1 MNTFRPHLIA
11 AAVSVASAMLATP
24 AAAAAA
30 GYAPLTNTE
39 RGAAQCLTWRAGS
52 DVVEFA
58 ACNGSAAQ
66 DWKLEVRANSFHY
79 IKNAEAAAR
88 GHDYCLKT
96 DYDTGGR
103 NEPVVLGQC
112 DDKDDT
118 DGFDYMRMW
127 TAGIGVDGRLV
138 LRNFYRDVLGQTEY
152 LSALPDGRVAMQRA
166 SKVGAQAIWHHAEPV
181 ERPSIPLVGN
191 KSALLMVAHFD
202 GTRPNDPK
210 AVRDAVFG
218 NGDDPASLVQF
229 LKFSSRGKLKL
240 SGKTLENVSLGK
252 RPATCDADK
261 FLSSARKAALKQGVN
276 PDDYDYL
283 FLSLPAMS
291 ELPACDWLG
300 LAQAQ
305 DNWIIMLGDDNP
317 YRVWAHEFGHTFGAD
332 HSGSVVR
339 CPTEGGTV
347 KLGDQ
352 CREGDV
358 DDPADPMGG
367 GGARPYPVSYLQY
380 NQWLERGDAPVVRDA
395 GTYALKPAWSQAGG
409 AKAYRIDRNDGS
421 ELWLEFHQPTPVYNE
436 RPASDPFVNGVI
448 VRTMRYDTEA
458 YSSSLVDTTPRSSGG
473 MKDAPLMPGHALH
486 DTLSGKI
493 ITVRSA
499 GPDGAVIDVRNDG
512 QLLPQAMVTGP
523 QHANA
528 RESVTLSGATSIGD
542 RLTYRWTV
550 PDGID
555 AKQDGSTLRFVAPA
569 HERDREYV
577 FRLSV
582 TNGNGYSA
590 ATTHQ
595 VKVKAEELVAPP
607 KASISG
613 PAVAKGGERVKLSG
627 ASSTGKELTYRWSG
641 PAGLAID
648 QNGVDASFVA
658 PKAAEERRYDVKL
671 TVTDAQNRSAAATHR
686 VTVRADAVA
695 GAPAWDPKKTYAT
708 PCEKV
713 SHRSKTWLNGW
724 WVLGDEPGTG
734 GEWGAWREQGNANM
748 HTQCKG

>member
-1 MNTFRPHLIA
+1 MFA
-11 AAVSVASAMLATP
+11 AP
-24 AAAAAA
+24 AAATA
-30 GYAPLTNTE
+30 GHAPLTNAE
-39 RGAAQCLTWRAGS
+39 HGDARCLSWRSGS

-66 DWKLEVRANSFHY
+66 DWKLEVRANGFHY
-79 IKNAEAAAR
+79 ITNAAATAR

-103 NEPVVLGQC
+103 DEPVVLGEC
-112 DDKDDT
+112 DDNGDT

-127 TAGIGVDGRLV
+127 TAEIGVDGRLV

-166 SKVGAQAIWHHAEPV
+166 SKVGAQAIWRHAAPV

-202 GTRPNDPK
+202 GTRPNDPA

-218 NGDDPASLVQF
+218 NGDDPASLAQF

-240 SGKTLENVSLGK
+240 GGRTVENVSLGK
-252 RPATCDADK
+252 RPATCDSDK
-261 FLSSARKAALKQGVN
+261 FLSMARKAALERGVN

-300 LAQAQ
+300 LAVAQ
-305 DNWIIMLGDDNP
+305 GDWIIMLGDDNP

-347 KLGDQ
+347 KLGNQ
-352 CREGDV
+352 CRAGDV

-380 NQWLERGDAPVVRDA
+380 NRWLERGDAPVIRDA
-395 GTYALKPAWSQAGG
+395 GIYTLKPAWSDARG
-409 AKAYRIDRNDGS
+409 AKALRIDRNDGT
-421 ELWLEFHQPTPVYNE
+421 ELWLEFHQPTPVYDE
-436 RPASDPFVNGVI
+436 WPSSDPFVNGVI
-448 VRTMRYDTEA
+448 VRTMRYGVEEF
-458 YSSSLVDTTPRSSGG
+458 SSALVDTTPRSSQR

-486 DTLSGKI
+486 DTLAGKI
-493 ITVRSA
+493 ITVRSV

-512 QLLPQAMVTGP
+512 QLLPQAATTGP
-523 QHANA
+523 QQA
-528 RESVTLSGATSIGD
+528 RAGESVTLSGATSIGD
-542 RLTYRWTV
+542 RLSYRWSA
-550 PDGID
+550 PAGID
-555 AKQDGSTLRFVAPA
+555 AKQDGSALRFVAPA

-577 FRLSV
+577 FKLSV
-582 TNGNGYSA
+582 TNAKGYSA
-590 ATTHQ
+590 DTAHT
-595 VKVKAEELVAPP
+595 VKVKAEQGVAPP

-613 PAVAKGGERVKLSG
+613 LAVANGGERVMLSG
-627 ASSTGKELTYRWSG
+627 ASSTGKGLTYRWSG
-641 PAGLAID
+641 PAGLSID
-648 QNGVDASFVA
+648 QQGASASFVA
-658 PKAAEERRYDVKL
+658 PKAVVDRRYDVKL
-671 TVTDAQNRSAAATHR
+671 TVTDVQSRSAVATHA
-686 VTVRADAVA
+686 VTVRADVVT
-695 GAPAWDPKKTYAT
+695 GAPAWDPKRTYAT

-713 SHRSKTWLNGW
+713 SHQGKTWRNGW

-734 GEWGAWREQGNANM
+734 GEWAAWRESGSANM
-748 HTQCKG
+748 HAQCKG